1 MNKFFERHKLR
12 KLTQEIFK
20 TLKNRNSP
28 ISVKVSQPQC
38 LFFDLRCDTGE
49 YFSFDRQ
56 PRGYWRDTAGGRSL
70 LSLFQC
76 VLFLLLWRVAASSSG
91 TPSDAPFPMRTGT
104 TSGTYPPVIF
114 TSTPDGF
121 PESFTSTTKSNF
133 LGSFSSSP
141 GGSFLMC
148 LKHSPEGSFLLASPS
163 RHNVSQHPRHSQGH
177 RHTIS
182 NEIWV
187 PPLQASPL
195 PNLLHPWVL
204 CLGQENGQS
213 LYLLF
218 LWFLEFSLPLS
229 G

>member
-1 MNKFFERHKLR
+1 MPLLWPALWHWSWSYEH
-12 KLTQEIFK
+12 
-20 TLKNRNSP
+20 
-28 ISVKVSQPQC
+28 
-38 LFFDLRCDTGE
+38 
-49 YFSFDRQ
+49 FSFNRQ

-70 LSLFQC
+70 LALFQH

-148 LKHSPEGSFLLASPS
+148 LKHSLEGSFLLASPS
-163 RHNVSQHPRHSQGH
+163 RHDVSQHPCHSQGH
-177 RHTIS
+177 RH
-182 NEIWV
+182 NET
-187 PPLQASPL
+187 PMRSEFQLCKQALFRICFILEYSARAK
-195 PNLLHPWVL
+195 
-204 CLGQENGQS
+204 EMAS
-213 LYLLF
+213 LYTCYSCVF
-218 LWFLEFSLPLS
+218 
-229 G
+229 